1 MTRRVRSFYT
11 RALTAADRTTFDDAR
26 EVEGLADE
34 VALLRVQIRRLIEDD
49 EPDARVLQG
58 AMRLLV
64 QTLIAQQRLSGRQAE
79 GLGEAAAR
87 LLEEFGAALATG
99 DAMTGGGA

>member
-1 MTRRVRSFYT
+1 MTRRVRSFYA
-11 RALTAADRTTFDDAR
+11 RALTAADRAALDDAR

-64 QTLIAQQRLSGRQAE
+64 QTLIAQQRLSGQQAE
-79 GLGEAAAR
+79 GLGQAAAR

-99 DAMTGGGA
+99 DGTTGGGA